1 MQIIEKIKETFS
13 ADNIHAFFDI
23 KTIKTRKM
31 AIAWILALVIVFVFT
46 MVFKAGSVSFNGIA
60 EATQFTVSVPSA
72 VEIEAVHVQVG
83 QEINDGDTLVELN
96 RPDLELRI
104 NEVKREMDA
113 LEGHG
118 TLSSANIDQKVA
130 EIQADLN
137 TRRNT
142 LRFEIK
148 RMQDEYDQN
157 LKIAKKLKSVS
168 GSSSTES
175 NAMAMQI
182 KSKRQELAVLES
194 NAATQIRLL
203 RGSKGKQEETNTAE
217 LETLQKELEMLTK
230 EREEQTIIANGNW
243 VVAEIFARDGEKLS
257 SFTPIMTLTRKEP
270 TQVRGYLN
278 ETYYDNI
285 EVGALVEVSSQVNR
299 SKVRGRVLGMSSQ
312 IVPFPLRLL
321 KMPDMPIYGRE
332 VNISIPENSGFLLG
346 EKVSISE
353 VPGWKRLLSG
363 DDDGLGKKAAEKKDE
378 LAEAAAQ
385 EEKE

>member
-1 MQIIEKIKETFS
+1 MQIIDKIKETFS

-23 KTIKTRKM
+23 KTIKERKM
-31 AIAWILALVIVFVFT
+31 AIAWGLALIIVFIYT
-46 MVFKAGSVSFNGIA
+46 MVFRAGSVSFNGIA

-83 QEINDGDTLVELN
+83 QEIHDGDTLVELN

-113 LEGHG
+113 LQGHG

-168 GSSSTES
+168 GTSTTES

-182 KSKRQELAVLES
+182 KSKKQELAVLES

-230 EREEQTIIANGNW
+230 ERDEQTILANGDW

-257 SFTPIMTLTRKEP
+257 SFTPIMTLTRKAP

-278 ETYYDNI
+278 ETYYNNI

-332 VNISIPENSGFLLG
+332 VNISIPENNGFLLG

-363 DDDGLGKKAAEKKDE
+363 DDDDLGANQASKKEE
-378 LAEAAAQ
+378 LAEAETQ
-385 EEKE
+385 EEK

>member
-1 MQIIEKIKETFS
+1 MQKIIQKLKEVFS
-13 ADNIHAFFDI
+13 AENIHAFFDV
-23 KTIKTRKM
+23 KTIKERKM
-31 AIAWILALVIVFVFT
+31 AIAWGLALVIVFIYT
-46 MVFKAGSVSFNGIA
+46 MVFRAGSVSFNGIA

-83 QEINDGDTLVELN
+83 QEIHDGDTLVELN

-113 LEGHG
+113 LQGHG

-168 GSSSTES
+168 GTSTTES

-182 KSKRQELAVLES
+182 KSKKQELAVLES

-230 EREEQTIIANGNW
+230 EREEQTILANGDW

-257 SFTPIMTLTRKEP
+257 SFTPIMTLTRKAP

-332 VNISIPENSGFLLG
+332 VNISIPENNGFLLG

-363 DDDGLGKKAAEKKDE
+363 DDDDLGAKQNSRKEE
-378 LAEAAAQ
+378 LAEAL
-385 EEKE
+385 EEE

>member
-1 MQIIEKIKETFS
+1 MQKIIQKLKEVFS
-13 ADNIHAFFDI
+13 AENIHAFFDI
-23 KTIKTRKM
+23 KTIKERKM
-31 AIAWILALVIVFVFT
+31 AIAWGLALVIVFIYT
-46 MVFKAGSVSFNGIA
+46 MVFRAGSVSFNGIA

-83 QEINDGDTLVELN
+83 QEIHDGDTLVELN

-113 LEGHG
+113 LQGHG

-168 GSSSTES
+168 GTSTTES

-182 KSKRQELAVLES
+182 KSKKQELAVLES

-230 EREEQTIIANGNW
+230 EREEQTILANGDW

-257 SFTPIMTLTRKEP
+257 SFTPIMTLTRKAP

-332 VNISIPENSGFLLG
+332 VNISIPENNGFLLG

-363 DDDGLGKKAAEKKDE
+363 DDDDLGAKQNSKKEE
-378 LAEAAAQ
+378 LAEAL
-385 EEKE
+385 EEE